1 MKRRIVTG
9 FATGLALAA
18 LCASA
23 GTGFAQNP
31 PPATPAKPAAAA
43 SDNPPM
49 VPPAKPGVFT
59 AQKKGATG
67 YHLVVA
73 GHKFTTRDDIEKYL
87 AYRAAE
93 LTMEDKSSWFTFVEA
108 RTKGDTAPVPKRDP
122 AGLRYSFRMEYWR
135 PVWRYKTKDSPTWK
149 SWSPFAGAA
158 FISADPKSITD
169 FEVSADIVLHK
180 GQMDDANPLA
190 FEAGAVSDLLIN
202 QVSPPE

>member
-9 FATGLALAA
+9 FAAGIALVA

-23 GTGFAQNP
+23 GFAQNAA
-31 PPATPAKPAAAA
+31 PAPAKPAAAA

-108 RTKGDTAPVPKRDP
+108 
-122 AGLRYSFRMEYWR
+122 
-135 PVWRYKTKDSPTWK
+135 
-149 SWSPFAGAA
+149 
-158 FISADPKSITD
+158 
-169 FEVSADIVLHK
+169 
-180 GQMDDANPLA
+180 
-190 FEAGAVSDLLIN
+190 
-202 QVSPPE
+202 